1 MAKNKVNEALLIDD
15 EVDKVYASKQE
26 EKLQKKIAKIEAKYN
41 KKIQKIENQ
50 NKKEKKSRVVTMKNA
65 LVTGLC
71 GIMLLGSTMVV
82 KNFDSIK
89 NFFDRDNN
97 NPGVSEREDNTGKD
111 KDDNKQNEQEDSKDK
126 DEGEITAEFDVNG
139 NTYRVYSGKNG
150 VTTKITPSHESSKP
164 AQSKTTGS
172 TTNNVGV
179 PEGSMSQEEHDKQ
192 TAQEI
197 QERVDNGETKV
208 DLNKGVTAVVD
219 ERTETEISG
228 NSTAPSSPEQQ
239 DNLIPQPLPEKKLD
253 LDGRNVVKA
262 DGNNIQTQTENSTD
276 FQAMDSID
284 FEDLER

>member
-126 DEGEITAEFDVNG
+126 DEGEVTAEFDVNG
-139 NTYRVYSGKNG
+139 NTYKVYSGKNG

-197 QERVDNGETKV
+197 KERVDNGETQV

-219 ERTETEISG
+219 EREEES
-228 NSTAPSSPEQQ
+228 APQQ
-239 DNLIPQPLPEKKLD
+239 DTTTSQTLPEKKLD
-253 LDGRNVVKA
+253 LEGRNVVKVDENDA
-262 DGNNIQTQTENSTD
+262 RTEAQSVNNTTD
-276 FQAMDSID
+276 FQAMESID
-284 FEDLER
+284 FEDIER

>member
-126 DEGEITAEFDVNG
+126 DEGEVAAEFDVNG

-197 QERVDNGETKV
+197 KERVDNGETQV

-219 ERTETEISG
+219 EREEEP
-228 NSTAPSSPEQQ
+228 APQQ
-239 DNLIPQPLPEKKLD
+239 DTTTPQPLPEKKLD
-253 LDGRNVVKA
+253 LEGRNVVKVDENDA
-262 DGNNIQTQTENSTD
+262 RTEAQSVNNTTD

>member
-1 MAKNKVNEALLIDD
+1 MKKRMEDLKIAKNKVNEALLIDD

-139 NTYRVYSGKNG
+139 NTYKVYSGKNG

-197 QERVDNGETKV
+197 KE
-208 DLNKGVTAVVD
+208 L
-219 ERTETEISG
+219 
-228 NSTAPSSPEQQ
+228 
-239 DNLIPQPLPEKKLD
+239 KKKKKIKKQLK
-253 LDGRNVVKA
+253 N
-262 DGNNIQTQTENSTD
+262 Q
-276 FQAMDSID
+276 
-284 FEDLER
+284 

>member
-1 MAKNKVNEALLIDD
+1 MEDLKMAKNKVNEALLIDD

-126 DEGEITAEFDVNG
+126 DEGEFTAEFDVNG

-179 PEGSMSQEEHDKQ
+179 PEGSMSQAFTT
-192 TAQEI
+192 TALVSI
-197 QERVDNGETKV
+197 P
-208 DLNKGVTAVVD
+208 TAASVIV
-219 ERTETEISG
+219 S
-228 NSTAPSSPEQQ
+228 
-239 DNLIPQPLPEKKLD
+239 
-253 LDGRNVVKA
+253 
-262 DGNNIQTQTENSTD
+262 
-276 FQAMDSID
+276 
-284 FEDLER
+284 